1 MTKADEM
8 AVVAALVMATV
19 SVVAAFVSICV
30 LLA

>member
-1 MTKADEM
+1 MTKADEV

-19 SVVAAFVSICV
+19 SVVAAFVSILV